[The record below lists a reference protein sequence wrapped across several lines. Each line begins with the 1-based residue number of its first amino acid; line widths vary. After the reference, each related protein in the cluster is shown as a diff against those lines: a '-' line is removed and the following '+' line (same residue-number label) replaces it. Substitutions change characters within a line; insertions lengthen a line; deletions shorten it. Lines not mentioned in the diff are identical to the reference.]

1 MDLAR
6 QNRLKNSIPPK
17 TKPAGNIG
25 GFVNGLTA
33 PKGAV
38 STCRREKEIRR

>member
-25 GFVNGLTA
+25 GFVNGLT
-33 PKGAV
+33 
-38 STCRREKEIRR
+38 RRPTACGFFVASA